1 MALNDESPTKPKFG
15 AKSDFV
21 RALPR
26 HIPAAEVVALA
37 QLQGVKLT
45 TAFIH
50 NIRSN
55 GKAKA
60 MAMAMA
66 NGQQLKPKSQART
79 ASAEAVLRAAIAQI
93 GLARAREI
101 LEAVEATFAGR

>member
-1 MALNDESPTKPKFG
+1 MALNDESQNKPKFG

-37 QLQGVKLT
+37 QLQGVKLS

-60 MAMAMA
+60 MA
-66 NGQQLKPKSQART
+66 NGQQLKQKSQAKA
-79 ASAEAVLRAAIAQI
+79 ASAEAVLRAAIAQV
-93 GLARAREI
+93 GLVRAREI
-101 LEAVEATFAGR
+101 LDAVEATFAGR

>member
-1 MALNDESPTKPKFG
+1 MALNDESQNKPKFG

-21 RALPR
+21 RSLPR

-60 MAMAMA
+60 KAMA
-66 NGQQLKPKSQART
+66 NGQHIKQTSRSRT
-79 ASAEAVLRAAIAQI
+79 ANAEAVLRAAIAQI
-93 GLARAREI
+93 GLVRAREI
-101 LEAVEATFAGR
+101 LDAVEATFAGR

>member
-1 MALNDESPTKPKFG
+1 MALNDESQNKPKFG
-15 AKSDFV
+15 AKSEFV

-60 MAMAMA
+60 LA
-66 NGQQLKPKSQART
+66 NGQLKQKSQDRT
-79 ASAEAVLRAAIAQI
+79 ASAEAVLRAAIAQL
-93 GLARAREI
+93 GLVRAREI

>member
-1 MALNDESPTKPKFG
+1 MALNDESHNKPKFG

-26 HIPAAEVVALA
+26 HMPAAEVVALA
-37 QLQGVKLT
+37 QQQGVTLT

-60 MAMAMA
+60 LADP
-66 NGQQLKPKSQART
+66 QQLKRKSQDKT
-79 ASAEAVLRAAIAQI
+79 ANAEAVLRAAIAQV
-93 GLARAREI
+93 GLVKAREI

>member
-1 MALNDESPTKPKFG
+1 MALNDESHAKPKFG

-26 HIPAAEVVALA
+26 HLPAAEVVALA
-37 QLQGVKLT
+37 ELQGMKLT

-60 MAMAMA
+60 NGPHHKRSSQEKTA
-66 NGQQLKPKSQART
+66 N
-79 ASAEAVLRAAIAQI
+79 AEAVLRAAIAQI
-93 GLARAREI
+93 GLVKAREI
-101 LEAVEATFAGR
+101 LEAVEATFTGR

>member
-1 MALNDESPTKPKFG
+1 MALNDEAENKPKFG
-15 AKSDFV
+15 AKSEFV

-26 HIPAAEVVALA
+26 NIPAAEVVALA

-60 MAMAMA
+60 MA
-66 NGQQLKPKSQART
+66 NGQQLKQKGRDRT
-79 ASAEAVLRAAIAQI
+79 ASAEALLRAAIAQV
-93 GLARAREI
+93 GLVRAREI

>member
-1 MALNDESPTKPKFG
+1 MALNDESQNKPKFG
-15 AKSDFV
+15 AKSEFV

-60 MAMAMA
+60 IA
-66 NGQQLKPKSQART
+66 NGQLKHKGQDRT
-79 ASAEAVLRAAIAQI
+79 ASAEAVLRAAIAQV
-93 GLARAREI
+93 GLVRAREI
-101 LEAVEATFAGR
+101 LDAVEATFAGR

>member
-1 MALNDESPTKPKFG
+1 MALNDESQNKPKFG
-15 AKSDFV
+15 AKSEFV

-45 TAFIH
+45 PAFIH

-60 MAMAMA
+60 IA
-66 NGQQLKPKSQART
+66 NGQLKHKSQDRT
-79 ASAEAVLRAAIAQI
+79 ASAEAVLRVAIAQI
-93 GLARAREI
+93 GLVRAREI
-101 LEAVEATFAGR
+101 LDAVEATFAGR